1 MVVDADTGAG
11 PLPLGEVG
19 ELVVR
24 GPQVMAGYWNDPD
37 ATANALRDG
46 WLFTGDLATCDADGF
61 FRIVDRKK
69 DLIITSGFNV
79 YPTDVEHVL
88 RQFEGVEDVA
98 VLGVPDA
105 DRGELVKAVVVP
117 KDGHEVQP
125 PGVRRVRPPAPGGPQ
140 APAGGG
146 SRPRSAPPQPAR
158 QAAAPGA
165 PRPAPDGD
173 RPLER
178 QDDDTPKPRGD
189 PWRKRVPRLAC
200 HPLAVRGRRADPV
213 RQGVRRT
220 GRTFRPT
227 SSAASRSRRVLPR
240 AGVRPADVGEVVFG
254 NVAGQADASNVARV
268 IALRSGIPQDRVAH
282 TVNRNCASGMESI
295 FSAWQIL
302 AEGRTDLIV
311 AGGTESM
318 SNVPL
323 LWNRRARDFF
333 LDMVAGGLL
342 EAARARLRPR
352 PAEPLQAGGRARTG
366 PDRPHL
372 RAEHGADGRGA
383 GEGVRHQP
391 RGAGP
396 VRPDE
401 PPAGGRRVEARV
413 LRRRGRSRPGGRDRR
428 RGREPR
434 TPGRGRTSR
443 SKRSPS

>member
-1 MVVDADTGAG
+1 MIVDADTGAG

-37 ATANALRDG
+37 ATADALRDG

-69 DLIITSGFNV
+69 DLIITSGVNV

-88 RQFEGVEDVA
+88 RRYEGVEDVA

-117 KDGHEVQP
+117 KDGTRVQP

-146 SRPRSAPPQPAR
+146 GRPRPAPAQPAR
-158 QAAAPGA
+158 QGAAPGA
-165 PRPAPDGD
+165 PRPAP
-173 RPLER
+173 RRRAASR
-178 QDDDTPKPRGD
+178 QRSKPDAEARGD
-189 PWRKRVPRLAC
+189 PMAETSSPTRLPPAG
-200 HPLAVRGRRADPV
+200 RSGRRADPV
-213 RQGVRRT
+213 RQGVRRARERP
-220 GRTFRPT
+220 GRPTRPRRRRGGPAAGRASARPT
-227 SSAASRSRRVLPR
+227 SARSSSATSPGRPRRRTSR
-240 AGVRPADVGEVVFG
+240 
-254 NVAGQADASNVARV
+254 RV
-268 IALRSGIPQDRVAH
+268 IALRSGIPQDRIAH

-302 AEGRTDLIV
+302 AEGRTDLVV

-333 LDMVAGGLL
+333 LDMDAGRVLA
-342 EAARARLRPR
+342 AARARFG
-352 PAEPLQAGGRARTG
+352 ASAAGPLQAGGR
-366 PDRPHL
+366 
-372 RAEHGADGRGA
+372 
-383 GEGVRHQP
+383 
-391 RGAGP
+391 
-396 VRPDE
+396 
-401 PPAGGRRVEARV
+401 
-413 LRRRGRSRPGGRDRR
+413 RSNWA
-428 RGREPR
+428 
-434 TPGRGRTSR
+434 
-443 SKRSPS
+443 